1 MYNIFTIFNKKD
13 KSDLA
18 KMVDAGLITEEEKL
32 RIEAERTDNKL
43 KEYLNKKK
51 RKGFCVSCA

>member
-43 KEYLNKKK
+43 KEFLNKKK
-51 RKGFCVSCA
+51 HK